1 MELPVLAAVQHK
13 LTYFYQSKKIPHIIF
28 HGPSGSGKRTIV
40 ERFLNQIYEGDKAI
54 MKSNIMWV
62 NCAHGNGRGIKFIR
76 DELKFF
82 AKSNIQFNSG
92 IIFKTI
98 VLLNADSLTTDA
110 QSALRR
116 CIELFSFNTRFFIIV
131 ENKHKL
137 LNPILSRFCDIYLPE
152 MIGADGSVLNLHDY
166 TVQNAYKM
174 DTFRQAR
181 QDDLDGRLRCV
192 LEQFS
197 CECLTRNDHIDLAK
211 LVTNLYEAGYSCLD
225 LVEWFR
231 RNVDCSLSVSV
242 VMCFHKIKS
251 EYRCEK
257 LLMLYILDYAF
268 LRENKDISAI
278 GFI

>member
-40 ERFLNQIYEGDKAI
+40 ERFLTQIYDGDKAI

-76 DELKFF
+76 EDLKFF
-82 AKSNIQFNSG
+82 AKSNIQFKSG
-92 IIFKTI
+92 VVFKTI

-137 LNPILSRFCDIYLPE
+137 LNPILSRFCDIYVPE
-152 MIGADGSVLNLHDY
+152 MMGPDGSILNLHDY
-166 TVQNAYKM
+166 NIKKAYRLEIFKTERYKILNERM
-174 DTFRQAR
+174 DSIE
-181 QDDLDGRLRCV
+181 L
-192 LEQFS
+192 S
-197 CECLTRNDHIDLAK
+197 HK
-211 LVTNLYEAGYSCLD
+211 YLVEFVSWLYQHGYSSLD
-225 LVEWFR
+225 LMEWFR
-231 RNVDCSLSVSV
+231 EKGGDLASSV

-257 LLMLYILDYAF
+257 LLMMYILDYAF
-268 LRENKDISAI
+268 LRENKDITAV